1 MSRTIQAGRAVGL
14 AGLAALVFTALPILA
29 PAGLAQERERERQT
43 LREFVQAELDG
54 RYTTRPMLGVMLTSS
69 GDDGVMVANVLED
82 SPAETAGIIAGDLVL
97 SVDGHDLSQPLED
110 EDDRDFNP
118 GRSLPEERLRAL
130 VSETPE
136 GETLTLVVER
146 DGEQLTFEVVP
157 EVLPMYAGWW
167 PGLDQS
173 SEALRGLAEWWS
185 DESVR
190 NETIERIRELS
201 ERLGDQWEA
210 YEWDSGDRVSPGA
223 LRPFVDA
230 LPSGS
235 WALRWDGGRAG
246 HGLDLVELNPGLGSY
261 FGTTE
266 GVLVADVEDE
276 SSLGLR
282 PGDVVVAVDGRV
294 VDDIDELHRIL
305 DSYEADEEIALR
317 IFRDGAE
324 TTVTGTI
331 S

>member
-14 AGLAALVFTALPILA
+14 AGLVALVFTALPILA
-29 PAGLAQERERERQT
+29 PAGLAQEREEDRRV
-43 LREFVQAELDG
+43 LGGLFRAEMDDPYG
-54 RYTTRPMLGVMLTSS
+54 RPMLGVMLASG
-69 GDDGVMVANVLED
+69 GDDGVLVANVLED
-82 SPAETAGIIAGDLVL
+82 SPAEKAGILDGDIIL
-97 SVDGHDLSQPLED
+97 SIDGHDLSEPLED
-110 EDDRDFNP
+110 EDERAFNP
-118 GRSLPEERLRAL
+118 NSSLPEERLRAL
-130 VSETPE
+130 VRDAPE
-136 GETLTLVVER
+136 GEALTLVVER

-173 SEALRGLAEWWS
+173 SEALRGLGEWWS

-190 NETIERIRELS
+190 QETIERIRELS
-201 ERLGDQWEA
+201 ERLRDQWQA
-210 YEWDSGDRVSPGA
+210 YEWDSGDWVPRLFA
-223 LRPFVDA
+223 DT

-235 WALRWDGGRAG
+235 WEMRWDGGRAG
-246 HGLDLVELNPGLGSY
+246 HGLDLVELNPGLGAY
-261 FGTTE
+261 FGTAE
-266 GVLVADVEDE
+266 GVLVADVEDD

-305 DSYEADEEIALR
+305 DSYEDDEEIALR